1 MAEIQDLDDLD
12 LDEMEAVENTEVV
25 AEKAVAELPEKYR
38 GKSVEDIVKMHQEA
52 EKLVDRQ
59 ATEVGE
65 VRKLADELL
74 KSQLYKKPEVEQPV
88 EVDFFEN
95 PQEAIRQAV
104 NNNPK
109 VIAAEQQA
117 VHSQR
122 ALASQTIAQLH
133 PDFKEVVADSEFSN
147 WVKSSKIRSQL
158 YQSAENYDV
167 DAANELLSTFKE
179 LRSVKQARQ
188 TQQLNE
194 VETVARDKLLNS
206 ASVDSGGSSES
217 YKKVYRRADL
227 IRLKMTNPSKF
238 ESMQDE
244 IDRAYQEDRV
254 R

>member
-1 MAEIQDLDDLD
+1 MAEIQDFENLDIG
-12 LDEMEAVENTEVV
+12 EIEAVDEI
-25 AEKAVAELPEKYR
+25 AEQKQQESDLPEKYR
-38 GKSVEDIVKMHQEA
+38 GKSVSDIVKMHQEA

-117 VHSQR
+117 EYNKRV
-122 ALASQTIAQLH
+122 LASQTIASLH
-133 PDFKEVVADSEFSN
+133 PDFQSVVADNEFKSWIN
-147 WVKSSKIRSQL
+147 SSKIRSQL
-158 YQSAENYDV
+158 YQNAENYDV

-179 LRSVKQARQ
+179 LRSVKQAKETKQFVELDTAERSKS
-188 TQQLNE
+188 LN
-194 VETVARDKLLNS
+194 A
-206 ASVDSGGSSES
+206 ASVDTGGSGES

-227 IRLKMTNPSKF
+227 IRLKISNPTKY
-238 ESMQDE
+238 ESMQEE

-254 R
+254 K